1 MTDEPRRDAP
11 GPDAY
16 FIPAGSGTHHALFPG
31 VDLRVNAGRNLM
43 LSVVDFRDGAEVP
56 EHSHPHEQMGLLVS
70 GRLEFT
76 VGGHTKILNP
86 GDLWRIPGGV
96 PHRVVAVG
104 GPAVALDVF
113 NPVREDYL
121 RDPRTCSSCGTVVE
135 GAVAACWHCGTSA
148 R

>member
-1 MTDEPRRDAP
+1 MPAPPQHDP

-31 VDLRVNAGRNLM
+31 VGLRVTAGRGLM
-43 LSVVDFRDGAEVP
+43 LSVVTFEPGGVVP
-56 EHSHPHEQMGLLVS
+56 EHAHPHEQMGYLVS

-76 VGGHTKILNP
+76 VGGHTRTLNP

-96 PHRVVAVG
+96 PHRVVAVD

-113 NPVREDYL
+113 HPVREDYL
-121 RDPRTCSSCGTVVE
+121 RDPRTCPECGVLVEGDSACWSCG
-135 GAVAACWHCGTSA
+135 GSA
-148 R
+148 